1 MAKKNG
7 VHALPS
13 KRRVFNPIDRDDNAN
28 SDKRALRQLAQDQ
41 KKVLKTKSGKR
52 GTFTGSPSG
61 TNETFA

>member
-28 SDKRALRQLAQDQ
+28 SDKRALRQLAADE
-41 KKVLKTKSGKR
+41 KKRLKTKSGKS

-61 TNETFA
+61 TNESFK